1 MEQSSSSRTAV
12 SPQNGEGSI
21 ARVLLR
27 PVQWT
32 DADCRVL
39 YDLLAERTPE
49 QSISHKTMPTQQE
62 HRAFVG
68 GSPYLRWYLI
78 EVEQPIGAIYLTRQ
92 REIGLS
98 IFRAHQRKGYG
109 RAAVLELMRMHPGK
123 FLANVNP
130 ANEASRKLWESL
142 GGRLLQV
149 TYEL

>member
-1 MEQSSSSRTAV
+1 M
-12 SPQNGEGSI
+12 
-21 ARVLLR
+21 
-27 PVQWT
+27 
-32 DADCRVL
+32 RVL
-39 YDLLAERTPE
+39 YDLLAERTPG
-49 QSISHKTMPTQQE
+49 QSISHKAMPTYRE
-62 HRAFVG
+62 HQAFVA
-68 GSPYLRWYLI
+68 SNPYQFWYLI
-78 EVEQPIGAIYLTRQ
+78 SGQTRTDFWGGKLNEMLGAIYLTRQ

-109 RAAVLELMRMHPGK
+109 RAAVLELMRMHPGR